1 MSLLRRAV
9 SDAREGERAPRF
21 LAFAHV
27 GIDPTR
33 MDWSKNCIAEEL
45 ALVEK
50 IRSLSEL
57 LSLDESVLAD
67 IETNIDLVHY
77 SHLRDEVFIDRVAD
91 WIASHGEL
99 SNSIVE
105 GSRSFRAA

>member
-1 MSLLRRAV
+1 
-9 SDAREGERAPRF
+9 
-21 LAFAHV
+21 
-27 GIDPTR
+27 

-50 IRSLSEL
+50 IRNLSEL

-67 IETNIDLVHY
+67 IETNIDLVYY

>member
-9 SDAREGERAPRF
+9 SDAREGERARRF

-27 GIDPTR
+27 GIDPTG

-50 IRSLSEL
+50 IRNLSEL

-77 SHLRDEVFIDRVAD
+77 SHLRDECSS
-91 WIASHGEL
+91 IAWQIGSFPTA
-99 SNSIVE
+99 NWQIV
-105 GSRSFRAA
+105 S